1 MKKSIIGIRFPKNN
15 QGDELVA
22 LDLSDGTTLI
32 RTTKQFNGDL
42 QQSSLTMSMNEAA
55 RNTRLTYIGV
65 SAIIDGEISGNATW
79 NTEGSEFKA
88 TAEYCAAVKGMNNGI
103 RRIKTDKGIV
113 DKVPEIGD
121 TVIRTK
127 DGYHVESFLTIK
139 PNAVFNDSFVGASM
153 YAVARLQAFG
163 AKSDVP
169 TESGFSI
176 KGDVSTESGFSA
188 VE

>member
-15 QGDELVA
+15 QGEELVA

-55 RNTRLTYIGV
+55 RNTRLTYVGV

-79 NTEGSEFKA
+79 NTAGSEFKA
-88 TAEYCAAVKGMNNGI
+88 TAEYCNVVKGMNNGI

-113 DKVPEIGD
+113 DKIPEIGD
-121 TVIRTK
+121 TVVRTK

-139 PNAVFNDSFVGASM
+139 PNAVFNDSLVGASM
-153 YAVARLQAFG
+153 YAIARLQAFG
-163 AKSDVP
+163 TRSDSPV
-169 TESGFSI
+169 EAI
-176 KGDVSTESGFSA
+176 SA
-188 VE
+188 AE